1 MSVHLHIDMFLNLLL
16 FCFIQYVFSSERSE
30 RLLLNDP
37 SLIMDRLT
45 QLENTV
51 IQQSATIQT
60 QSAEIRQLQKA
71 MNSTV
76 GKSLIK
82 QSLYN
87 K

>member
-1 MSVHLHIDMFLNLLL
+1 
-16 FCFIQYVFSSERSE
+16 
-30 RLLLNDP
+30 
-37 SLIMDRLT
+37 MDRLT
-45 QLENTV
+45 QLDNTV
-51 IQQSATIQT
+51 IQQAATIQT

>member
-1 MSVHLHIDMFLNLLL
+1 MSVQLRIDMLLNLLL
-16 FCFIQYVFSSERSE
+16 FCFIQYVFSSERPE

-60 QSAEIRQLQKA
+60 QSAEIHQLQKA